1 MTADLAAIAALREH
15 EPPEGYYVCFSG
27 GKDST
32 VILDLVKRAGVKYEA
47 WHNIMTIEP
56 PELMRFIY
64 RNFPE
69 VHHVHSARTMYQL
82 ILEYGCPPLR
92 WLRYCCW
99 RLKTVNGNGR
109 LKVDGVRAAESP
121 RRAKRQILEPD
132 NHGGFYLHLIR
143 DWTDEQIWDY
153 IRARNLP
160 YCELYDQGKRRIG
173 CVFCPFAT
181 PAENAE
187 NVKRYPGFVKYFV
200 TACDRA
206 IKIRRAKGKHSKYE
220 TGREMFEAWLT
231 GKKGEKPVKEISS
244 ITGRIKTLAKEIAAL
259 DAVADK
265 IDRLKAQKA
274 IELGRLLV
282 EVKAA
287 LPHGQF
293 KSWVAQNFALGYR
306 SAANFMAVA
315 SLANVQPV
323 SLFGYSQLLQLLPLG
338 ADLPAFLRDN
348 PAAADLSKRALRD
361 AVAHW
366 RAKTALPAAD
376 TITMDAVITST
387 EIIETP
393 RFLQPA
399 LFPLEPVPAARNF
412 NFHLPRDV
420 IAAAHKIPA
429 PCSLIRRRADFDFAF
444 EGVVV
449 AFAGISD
456 LPLILARAS
465 ALIPLPVRLTFTD
478 GDCARRRNCLI
489 LFTGD
494 NIHAF
499 AAAFKPFGSVTVPL
513 KRKNP
518 AAPTAGLNE

>member
-1 MTADLAAIAALREH
+1 MSDLDA
-15 EPPEGYYVCFSG
+15 
-27 GKDST
+27 
-32 VILDLVKRAGVKYEA
+32 
-47 WHNIMTIEP
+47 
-56 PELMRFIY
+56 
-64 RNFPE
+64 
-69 VHHVHSARTMYQL
+69 
-82 ILEYGCPPLR
+82 
-92 WLRYCCW
+92 
-99 RLKTVNGNGR
+99 
-109 LKVDGVRAAESP
+109 
-121 RRAKRQILEPD
+121 
-132 NHGGFYLHLIR
+132 
-143 DWTDEQIWDY
+143 
-153 IRARNLP
+153 
-160 YCELYDQGKRRIG
+160 
-173 CVFCPFAT
+173 
-181 PAENAE
+181 
-187 NVKRYPGFVKYFV
+187 
-200 TACDRA
+200 
-206 IKIRRAKGKHSKYE
+206 
-220 TGREMFEAWLT
+220 
-231 GKKGEKPVKEISS
+231 
-244 ITGRIKTLAKEIAAL
+244 ITGRILTLAKEIAAL

-293 KSWVAQNFALGYR
+293 KSWVARNFALGYR
-306 SAANFMAVA
+306 SAANFMAVSA
-315 SLANVQPV
+315 LANVQPV
-323 SLFGYSQLLQLLPLG
+323 SLFGYSQLLQLLPS
-338 ADLPAFLRDN
+338 DLPAFLRDN

-366 RAKTALPAAD
+366 RRALPAAD

-387 EIIETP
+387 EIIEPP

-494 NIHAF
+494 AVDAF
-499 AAAFKPFGSVTVPL
+499 ADAFKVFGAAVVPYHQ
-513 KRKNP
+513 KSP
-518 AAPTAGLNE
+518 ADL